1 MNSLA
6 ICSALNNS
14 YIAIK
19 YDNKIFSKTIK
30 SDENY
35 HSLYII
41 SQIKDLT
48 EKNSIKLSDMD
59 IITVNCGPGSFTGI
73 RVALSIA
80 KIIAGELN
88 KPLVGLNTAEILLET
103 YDSDALIM
111 DARRDMFY
119 LGDKNEIKLIYKNQ
133 ISNEL
138 EKLKN
143 KKIICDK
150 NSSFLNPKS
159 IIYENLEKNI
169 AETMLHLAEKKYK
182 ESKNK
187 DEFNYLNTKAN
198 YIQTPPIF

>member
-1 MNSLA
+1 MNTFA

-19 YDNKIFSKTIK
+19 YNNELFSKIIK

-41 SQIKDLT
+41 SEIKKLIQN
-48 EKNSIKLSDMD
+48 NSIELSKLD
-59 IITVNCGPGSFTGI
+59 IVTVNCGPGSFTGI

-80 KIIAGELN
+80 KIIAGELD
-88 KPLVGLNTAEILLET
+88 KPLIGLNSAEILLQAHN
-103 YDSDALIM
+103 SDVLIM

-119 LGDKNEIKLIYKNQ
+119 LGNKNEIKLIYKKQ
-133 ISNEL
+133 LTEEL

-143 KKIICDK
+143 KKILLDK
-150 NSSFLNPKS
+150 NSLKYYPNG
-159 IIYENLEKNI
+159 ILYEEIECNL
-169 AETMLHLAEKKYK
+169 AETMIKIAEEKYNKTENKK
-182 ESKNK
+182 
-187 DEFNYLNTKAN
+187 EFDCINIQAN

>member
-1 MNSLA
+1 MNTFA

-19 YDNKIFSKTIK
+19 YNNELFSKIIK

-41 SQIKDLT
+41 SEIKKLIQN
-48 EKNSIKLSDMD
+48 NSIELSKLD
-59 IITVNCGPGSFTGI
+59 IVTVNCGPGSFTGI

-80 KIIAGELN
+80 KIIAGELD
-88 KPLVGLNTAEILLET
+88 KPLIGLNSAEILLQAHN
-103 YDSDALIM
+103 SDVLIM

-119 LGDKNEIKLIYKNQ
+119 LGNKNEIKLIYKKQ
-133 ISNEL
+133 LTEEL

-143 KKIICDK
+143 KKILLDK
-150 NSSFLNPKS
+150 NSLKYCLNG
-159 IIYENLEKNI
+159 ILYEEIECNL
-169 AETMLHLAEKKYK
+169 AETMIKIAEEKYNKTENKK
-182 ESKNK
+182 
-187 DEFNYLNTKAN
+187 EFDCINIQAN